1 MEKDIAS
8 ILIIA
13 ISIIKD
19 SVYKFLLTVNK
30 DYMYYKIDRILLI
43 WSLNLF
49 GPCWLNLCNMKEIR
63 NKLLYDIH
71 VHVNLASTPTNVILC
86 VILHDCYFQ

>member
-49 GPCWLNLCNMKEIR
+49 GPC
-63 NKLLYDIH
+63 
-71 VHVNLASTPTNVILC
+71 
-86 VILHDCYFQ
+86 